1 MLNQMEK
8 VNKAFMKAFEDQN
21 PEAIADLFTDDCK
34 ILPNGQDVVVGK
46 KVIICIC
53 DRICQKG
60 SYTRNYKY

>member
-46 KVIICIC
+46 KGDNTYVNNIA
-53 DRICQKG
+53 
-60 SYTRNYKY
+60 N